1 MNSGSSGLRATA
13 SIGADAETRQ
23 PLAIE
28 QSIEV
33 GASHGIAAPTQTQ
46 TPSKRTTHGSQW
58 LYNARLKQSTI
69 PQPRKNEDADTAG
82 LSATTRLQP
91 LNRSSTEIYDATHS
105 FLLDVAF
112 SARGFGFPF
121 TPAQS

>member
-1 MNSGSSGLRATA
+1 MRWDEVERRTGRVSGSVILSWWSKMNSGSSGLRATA

-69 PQPRKNEDADTAG
+69 PQPRKNED
-82 LSATTRLQP
+82 
-91 LNRSSTEIYDATHS
+91 
-105 FLLDVAF
+105 
-112 SARGFGFPF
+112 
-121 TPAQS
+121 